1 MLSCWIDYQ
10 LNVEYHINMNKA
22 FGAILREKRRVAGL
36 SQRKLAA
43 LVQVDFSYISK
54 IENNRLPPPSGE
66 TIVRL
71 AEAIQVPAEELLA
84 AAKKIPHAV
93 GGEVVGEPSA
103 QRFLRLA
110 STMKLSNTEWEI
122 LVGKL
127 RQLRD
132 LDKTDGER

>member
-1 MLSCWIDYQ
+1 
-10 LNVEYHINMNKA
+10 MNKD

-110 STMKLSNTEWEI
+110 STMKLSNTEWET

>member
-1 MLSCWIDYQ
+1 
-10 LNVEYHINMNKA
+10 MNKA

>member
-1 MLSCWIDYQ
+1 
-10 LNVEYHINMNKA
+10 MNKT
-22 FGAILREKRRVAGL
+22 FGAILREKRRATGL
-36 SQRKLAA
+36 SQRKLAES
-43 LVQVDFSYISK
+43 VQVDFSYISK

-93 GGEVVGEPSA
+93 GGEMVGEPSA

-110 STMKLSNTEWEI
+110 STMKLSNTEWET

-127 RQLRD
+127 KQLRD
-132 LDKTDGER
+132 PDDTDGEH